1 MDIKEICPC
10 PNLTCPNHGCC
21 DNCTSRH
28 LKLGYLN
35 YCGFNTILPV
45 LQNAIQVSPD
55 SETAKQLSAMI
66 ERLTQAYSAL
76 MQKNELTQ
84 EHQRELLKKITE
96 YSPY

>member
-10 PNLTCPNHGCC
+10 PNLTCPNHGYC
-21 DNCTSRH
+21 DKCTSRH

-35 YCGFNTILPV
+35 YCGFNTILRV
-45 LQNAIQVSPD
+45 LQKAIQASPD

-76 MQKNELTQ
+76 MEKHGLTQ
-84 EHQRELLKKITE
+84 EHQQDLLKKVAD
-96 YSPY
+96 YSSY